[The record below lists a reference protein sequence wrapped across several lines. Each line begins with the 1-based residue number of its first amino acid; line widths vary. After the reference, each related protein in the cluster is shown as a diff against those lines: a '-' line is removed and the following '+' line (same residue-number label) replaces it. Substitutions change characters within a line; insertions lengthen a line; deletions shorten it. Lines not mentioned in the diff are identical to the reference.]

1 MTIVSQVGGMERP
14 KGVGFGLRLLPLSV
28 RLNLMNRLTLR
39 MEAGY
44 VKEDVL
50 IWSRKRYLS
59 HPRLNGADGE
69 ILAYRRYCE
78 QFYEGRDKGRA
89 GMGGRLIARQI

>member
-1 MTIVSQVGGMERP
+1 MPTAFRPPSKHASGMHEP
-14 KGVGFGLRLLPLSV
+14 AKKPYSASPS
-28 RLNLMNRLTLR
+28 NLMNRLTLR

-50 IWSRKRYLS
+50 IWSRKRYLT

-69 ILAYRRYCE
+69 ILAYRRYCQ
-78 QFYEGRDKGRA
+78 QFYPEANR
-89 GMGGRLIARQI
+89 MEPRLIASQT